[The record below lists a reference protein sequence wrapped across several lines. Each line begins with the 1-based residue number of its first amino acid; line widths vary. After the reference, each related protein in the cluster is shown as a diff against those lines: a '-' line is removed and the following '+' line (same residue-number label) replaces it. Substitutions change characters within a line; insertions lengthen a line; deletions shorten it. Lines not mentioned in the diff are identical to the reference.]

1 MEDIEK
7 IGYWLREFGMP
18 EENIENCV
26 TQIAQDYGACR
37 YLDGVAAGAEAV
49 NELEKEGEASE
60 DLEEEIHKEIIKLH
74 TVPCYDE
81 LKAFALH
88 FIEWQKKKMMKDAV
102 ETKKED

>member
-1 MEDIEK
+1 
-7 IGYWLREFGMP
+7 
-18 EENIENCV
+18 
-26 TQIAQDYGACR
+26 
-37 YLDGVAAGAEAV
+37 
-49 NELEKEGEASE
+49 LEKEGEASE